1 MSTTVRRAAPV
12 ERSVASSA
20 YGFVRFIGGGLAP
33 YFAGRM
39 AQRWGV
45 HVPFYVGAASVLVA
59 IAVLSTGHRL
69 LRVAEQNQAAEL
81 AGPEH
86 DRDVEETEALSEEL
100 GSAT

>member
-1 MSTTVRRAAPV
+1 VMTVAPV
-12 ERSVASSA
+12 ERSVASAA

-33 YFAGRM
+33 FFAGKM
-39 AQRWGV
+39 AERWGV
-45 HVPFYVGAASVLVA
+45 HVPFYVGAVSVVLA

-81 AGPEH
+81 AGVAHE
-86 DRDVEETEALSEEL
+86 RDAEEAEAQAEEL

>member
-1 MSTTVRRAAPV
+1 M

-39 AQRWGV
+39 AEHWGV
-45 HVPFYVGAASVLVA
+45 HVPFYVGAISVAAAVV
-59 IAVLSTGHRL
+59 VLSTGHKL
-69 LRVAEQNQAAEL
+69 LRVAEQNQVAEL
-81 AGPEH
+81 AQAGHE
-86 DRDVEETEALSEEL
+86 REAEETEALAEEL